1 MIIGML
7 MIILMMTMIVMIFES
22 SFMIFLVQMMS
33 LVSIE
38 FPLSVC
44 YANAHMAQL
53 YTRSCSFTTA
63 L

>member
-1 MIIGML
+1 MNIGMM
-7 MIILMMTMIVMIFES
+7 MIILMMMMVVMIFES
-22 SFMIFLVQMMS
+22 IFMIFLMQMIS

>member
-1 MIIGML
+1 MMII
-7 MIILMMTMIVMIFES
+7 MIMVVMIMITMTIEII
-22 SFMIFLVQMMS
+22 FMIFLVHMMS

-38 FPLSVC
+38 FLLSVC